1 MRIRFLLFLSL
12 VILLLLSAC
21 SAEGSA
27 STPVP
32 DGAVVSAPQTTGNPG
47 VEDKPNSPPENAAK
61 NNIPSSPPQNMVA
74 FEGEVFVTTTELVG
88 DLWRMSGW
96 NLSDAPIDTDQSSAP
111 LDCTIYPHAGVDG
124 QWVGGCR
131 GYVLIP
137 KNGAKHIAVVVTE
150 PDGSTQMI
158 QVAPDTNSP

>member
-1 MRIRFLLFLSL
+1 
-12 VILLLLSAC
+12 
-21 SAEGSA
+21 
-27 STPVP
+27 
-32 DGAVVSAPQTTGNPG
+32 
-47 VEDKPNSPPENAAK
+47 
-61 NNIPSSPPQNMVA
+61 MVA
-74 FEGEVFVTTTELVG
+74 LEGEVFVTTTELVG

-96 NLSDAPIDTDQSSAP
+96 NLSDAPIDTDQSSTP
-111 LDCTIYPHAGVDG
+111 LDCTLYPHAGVEG

-137 KNGAKHIAVVVTE
+137 KNGAKHIAVVVTA